1 MSSKRKSANKLLLA
15 GLAMAA
21 MTPAFAA
28 DQLAIT
34 TLSSRPD
41 MVSGGNALLRV
52 DVPAQFSLGQ
62 IVVKLNGQDVTS
74 AFHADQA
81 SHALTGL
88 VNGLAVGANGLEVFT
103 NPTGNGQPA
112 EHTTLVNYPLT
123 GPIFSGPRPEPLI
136 CQTQSFKLPD
146 GTTLTSAP
154 LASDDCSAPTDVQ
167 YVSPSTAGGPLTSR

>member
-1 MSSKRKSANKLLLA
+1 MNSNRTPAKKLLIA
-15 GLAMAA
+15 AAAAVA

-88 VNGLAVGANGLEVFT
+88 VNGLSVGA
-103 NPTGNGQPA
+103 
-112 EHTTLVNYPLT
+112 
-123 GPIFSGPRPEPLI
+123 I
-136 CQTQSFKLPD
+136 
-146 GTTLTSAP
+146 
-154 LASDDCSAPTDVQ
+154 
-167 YVSPSTAGGPLTSR
+167 YVAKSRVIARLRQEIERMQEDES